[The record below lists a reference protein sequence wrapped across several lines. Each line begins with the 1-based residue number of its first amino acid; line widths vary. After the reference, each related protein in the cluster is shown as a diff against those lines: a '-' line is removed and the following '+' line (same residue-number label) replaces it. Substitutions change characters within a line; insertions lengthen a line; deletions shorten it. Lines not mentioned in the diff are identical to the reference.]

1 MILNITCPDCKF
13 SKKVPIEKIPEGI
26 KFVKCPRCSN
36 TFELPPITDLDTASQ
51 ENSDLD
57 FINKFK
63 PDYET
68 VTPEE
73 LGYFTEL
80 WKTFTGV
87 LFSPDKFFSEK
98 RHEAGIGQSFAFG
111 MLMGS
116 LGVMFGAFW
125 QFLLSSQELSFILK
139 VFPESFTV
147 NHLFLSY
154 IIISPL
160 LVIISMFI
168 ITAILHCCLFILGGT
183 TRGFTGTFKV
193 CAYSNASSIFSLIP
207 LLGGFIGAI
216 WGLVVMVIG
225 LREIHETST
234 LRTVFALLIPV
245 FILIILGIFL
255 LFIAF
260 FITSSQ
266 FI

>member
-1 MILNITCPDCKF
+1 MIINITCPDCNF
-13 SKKVPIEKIPEGI
+13 SKNVPTEKIPEGI
-26 KFVKCPRCSN
+26 RFAKCPRCSN
-36 TFELPPITDLDTASQ
+36 TFELPPITDQGTAPQ
-51 ENSDLD
+51 EKDDLD

-68 VTPEE
+68 IMPEE

-87 LFSPDKFFSEK
+87 LFSPDRFFSEK
-98 RHEAGIGQSFAFG
+98 KQELGVVQSFAFG

-116 LGVMFGAFW
+116 LGAMFGAFW
-125 QFLLSSQELSFILK
+125 QFLLSSQGLSFILK

-147 NHLFLSY
+147 NHLFLGY

-168 ITAILHCCLFILGGT
+168 TTAILHSCLFILGGT
-183 TRGFTGTFKV
+183 TRGFAGTFKA
-193 CAYSNASSIFSLIP
+193 CAYSNATSIFSLIP
-207 LLGGFIGAI
+207 LIGGVIGAI

-234 LRTVFALLIPV
+234 IRAVFALLIPV
-245 FILIILGIFL
+245 FILSILGVFL
-255 LFIAF
+255 VFIAF
-260 FITSSQ
+260 FIFSSQ
-266 FI
+266 LI